1 MIMTHVALITGASRG
16 IGREMAITF
25 AREGYDVVINYNG
38 NEEKALAVK
47 AEVETLGQQALVI
60 QADVAL
66 EADVKQMFKQTID
79 TFGRIDVV
87 VNNAGI
93 TRDNLLVRMKE
104 ADFDAVID
112 TNLKGVFLMMK
123 AAARPMMR
131 QKGGAIVNVS
141 SVVGLSGNPGQI
153 NYVAAK
159 SGVIGMTK
167 TAAKELAG
175 KNIRV
180 NAVAPGFITTDMTDE
195 LPKEQKE
202 YLLNQIPLNALG
214 EPKQVAEAVYFLAS
228 NKASYITGQTLSVDG
243 GMYM

>member
-1 MIMTHVALITGASRG
+1 MTKVALITGASRG
-16 IGREMAITF
+16 IGREIALTF
-25 AREGYDVVINYNG
+25 AENGYQVVINYNG
-38 NEEKALAVK
+38 NEDKANEVKEEVEKKGAKALVVK
-47 AEVETLGQQALVI
+47 ANV
-60 QADVAL
+60 AD
-66 EADVKQMFKQTID
+66 ENDVKAMIKTTID

-93 TRDNLLVRMKE
+93 TRDNLLMRMKE

-112 TNLKGVFLMMK
+112 TNLKGVFFMMK
-123 AAARPMMR
+123 AVTRPMMK
-131 QKGGAIVNVS
+131 QKGGAIINLS

-167 TAAKELAG
+167 TAAKELAA

-180 NAVAPGFITTDMTDE
+180 NAVAPGFITTDMTDD
-195 LPKEQKE
+195 LPEEQKT
-202 YLLNQIPLNALG
+202 LLMSQIPLKRLG

-228 NKASYITGQTLSVDG
+228 EKASYITGQTLSVDG